1 MDVYTLGRTFSIK
14 AIKSNLHCQLRMALL
29 LGSSSSP
36 SPSPLCLLYCTCP
49 ILTTPLIVQPIKKIL
64 LGNHF
69 RAHQGL
75 VWALLQV
82 WEGSMTTDELL
93 ELR

>member
-14 AIKSNLHCQLRMALL
+14 AIKSSLHCLLRMALL
-29 LGSSSSP
+29 LDSSSSSP
-36 SPSPLCLLYCTCP
+36 SPPCLLYCTCP

-82 WEGSMTTDELL
+82 WGGSMTTDELL